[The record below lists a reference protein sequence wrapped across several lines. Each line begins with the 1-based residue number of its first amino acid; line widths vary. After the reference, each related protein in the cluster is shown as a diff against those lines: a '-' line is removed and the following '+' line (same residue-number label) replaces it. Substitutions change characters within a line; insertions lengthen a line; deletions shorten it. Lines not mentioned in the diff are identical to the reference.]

1 MGNLLVSIRR
11 SGRPIAVVKSVLIIS
26 LLLGG
31 TFGLTQVSTVSAA
44 FPSFEQR
51 KQAWLDRNGSE
62 MGGGYDTRA
71 HYGRSYMFAWLE
83 KGLYADPTS
92 SGLGSITD
100 IIHGGIPAYSD
111 GGLIAHNN
119 DAGTL
124 AGVNL
129 LRLLLQ
135 YGDQLTSQDRQ
146 AIHQTYRE
154 KVTDDYGIV
163 SRMGAVGSSHSTQ
176 PQATTEAYLYTSI
189 HYPDA
194 KFTLLHYSDWTANCL
209 GCSGTTYRV
218 GNTYNTHQFT
228 EDLLING
235 MLNWVGSGNGE
246 FEGNYSRLIIDPML
260 LLYDFAQEPAM
271 KARAKMILDIMV
283 LDQAMDYAGGQKG
296 GSLGRNYRL
305 NILDGRYLDFAFYE
319 LMGLG
324 PDRYGS
330 RGGHAYVTSYRV
342 PGLIQDLVH
351 VEEEMDGYW
360 HIHRENNNAGW
371 MEGKWVYVTPHF
383 TLGMA
388 ESPNTD
394 WQLTITASDWGT
406 FKLWIDRSEDSG
418 DASGPE
424 TEWSLGYGPAVQY
437 RNALLLNNVAGHL
450 HVVKGNRTFDEGEGN
465 LIDQNSGWKNDY
477 RLADSHWHFFREG
490 KTAIAL
496 MMTGS
501 RSALEVAIIGV
512 DYANFDAFK
521 SAVLNNA
528 SLSNGYF
535 KTSRGDVLQYSSSV
549 PGGLVNGQ
557 PIWSFPFDRMETES
571 SLGKLIDW
579 SNGVMMVSKSGLT
592 CSYDFRNWVYS
603 GNGCGSEMPQVP
615 TFMDVP
621 FDHPYHDYIE
631 VLYQNGYVAGCS
643 TSPVMYCPERI
654 MNRAE
659 SAVFV
664 ERGIHEASYDP
675 PDPTQ
680 VVFADVALDAWY
692 ADWVHGLWDD
702 GYTAGCN
709 ADPLEYCPERLN
721 TRAEGCV
728 FYLRMMYGAEYEP
741 IEAKGYFADVDLE
754 MWYADW
760 VDACWEAGIAEPYAT
775 EPNLRFC
782 PEDGLTRAVAAY
794 MMVNAKG
801 IPVEGEIKSKSP

>member
-1 MGNLLVSIRR
+1 MGNSRVSTGGLGRVGKVGKSIILVGLVLCGTLSFMQVSIVTAQ
-11 SGRPIAVVKSVLIIS
+11 I
-26 LLLGG
+26 
-31 TFGLTQVSTVSAA
+31 
-44 FPSFEQR
+44 PSFEQR

-62 MGGGYDTRA
+62 TDGGYDTRA

-83 KGLYADPTS
+83 KGLYEDPTN

-100 IIHGGIPAYSD
+100 IIHGGIPAYDD
-111 GGLIAHNN
+111 GGLIEHNN

-135 YGDQLTSQDRQ
+135 YGDQLTPQDRE
-146 AIHQTYRE
+146 AIHKAYRE

-189 HYPDA
+189 HYPEA
-194 KFTLLHYSDWTANCL
+194 NFTLLHYSDWTASCP

-218 GNTYNTHQFT
+218 GNTYNTRQFT
-228 EDLLING
+228 KDLLING

-246 FEGNYSRLIIDPML
+246 FDGNYSHMIMDSMF
-260 LLYDFAQEPAM
+260 LLYDFAQDPAM

-296 GSLGRNYRL
+296 GSLGRNYVL
-305 NILDGRYLDFAFYE
+305 NILESRYLDFTFYE

-324 PDRYGS
+324 LDRYRS

-351 VEEEMDGYW
+351 VEEESDGYW
-360 HIHRENNNAGW
+360 HIQRENNNAGW
-371 MEGKWVYVTPHF
+371 MDGKWTYVTPHF

-394 WQLTITASDWGT
+394 WQLTITASDWGP
-406 FKLWIDRSEDSG
+406 FKLWIDREADNG
-418 DASGPE
+418 DASSPE
-424 TEWSLGYGPAVQY
+424 TEWGLGYGPAVQY
-437 RNALLLNNVAGHL
+437 QYALLLNNVAEHL
-450 HVVKGNRTFDEGEGN
+450 HVVKDNRTFDEGEGN
-465 LIDQNSGWKNDY
+465 LIDQNSGWDNDY
-477 RLADSHWHFFREG
+477 RLADGGWYFFREG

-496 MMTGS
+496 MMTES

-512 DYANFDAFK
+512 DYPSFDAFQ

-528 SLSNGYF
+528 EVANGYF
-535 KTSRGDVLQYSSSV
+535 KTSRGDVLQYSSSIS
-549 PGGLVNGQ
+549 GGLVNGE
-557 PIWSFPFDRMETES
+557 PIWAFPFDRMETDS

-579 SNGVMMVSKSGLT
+579 NSGMMTVSKNGLT
-592 CSYDFRNWVYS
+592 CSYDFRNWIYS
-603 GNGCGSEMPQVP
+603 GNGCGSDLPQVP

-621 FDHPYHDYIE
+621 FNHPYHDYIE
-631 VLYQNGYVAGCS
+631 ALYRNGYVAGCS
-643 TSPVMYCPERI
+643 TDPLMYCPERI

-664 ERGIHEASYDP
+664 ERGIHNAAYDP

-680 VVFADVALDAWY
+680 AAFTDVALDAWY

-709 ADPLEYCPERLN
+709 ADPLEYCPERLH

-728 FYLRMMYGAEYEP
+728 FYLRMMYGQDYEP
-741 IEAKGYFADVDLE
+741 SSGKGYFKDVDPGK
-754 MWYADW
+754 WYAKW
-760 VDACWEAGIAEPYAT
+760 VDACWEAGVADPCANEPDR
-775 EPNLRFC
+775 LFC
-782 PEDGLTRAVAAY
+782 PEEGLTRAVAAR
-794 MMVNAKG
+794 MMVKAKG
-801 IPVEGEIKSKSP
+801 LE